1 MGGTLLYEGKTKIV
15 ELSEDG
21 QSVILTFK
29 DDITAGDGAK
39 HDVLALKGQYCSE
52 ITARLMH
59 YLNTKGIYTMFLNYI
74 PPNKIR
80 ARKLKMIPLE
90 VIVRFKKAGSF
101 VRRYGGTEGEDLP
114 VPLVEFTY
122 KSDVMHDPLM
132 CIEHLEVLGILS
144 RQHATIIIDEAK
156 KAATLLKE
164 LFTLHGFELW
174 DIKFE
179 YGFDESGNICLGD
192 EISPDTMRLRKAGEI
207 FDKDIYRRNLGNPI
221 EKYEVVLNLCRSILL

>member
-1 MGGTLLYEGKTKIV
+1 MSDRFLYEGKTKIV
-15 ELSEDG
+15 EISEDG

-39 HDVLALKGQYCSE
+39 HDVMSSKGLLCSE

-59 YLNTKGIYTMFLNYI
+59 YLNTKGVNTMFLNYL

-80 ARKLKMIPLE
+80 AKKLKMIPLE

-114 VPLVEFTY
+114 TPLVEFTY
-122 KSDVMHDPLM
+122 KSDVMHDPLV
-132 CIEHLEVLGILS
+132 CVEHLEVMGIVNKS
-144 RQHATIIIDEAK
+144 TAEKIIEEAK
-156 KAATLLKE
+156 KTAMLLKE
-164 LFTLHGFELW
+164 FFSLHTFELW

-179 YGFDESGNICLGD
+179 YGVDEDGNICLGD
-192 EISPDTMRLRKAGEI
+192 EISPDTMRLRKSGEI
-207 FDKDIYRRNLGNPI
+207 FDKDIYRRDLGNPM
-221 EKYEVVLNLCRSILL
+221 EKYEVVLNICKSIIL

>member
-1 MGGTLLYEGKTKIV
+1 MSGTFLYEGKTKIV

-39 HDVLALKGQYCSE
+39 HDVLTSKGQFCSE
-52 ITARLMH
+52 TTARLMH
-59 YLNTKGIYTMFLNYI
+59 YLNTKGVYTMFINYI

-114 VPLVEFTY
+114 EALVEFTY
-122 KSDVMHDPLM
+122 KSDAMHDPLM
-132 CIEHLEVLGILS
+132 CVEHLEVLGILD
-144 RQHATIIIDEAK
+144 RENAVKIINQAK
-156 KAATLLKE
+156 QAANFLKE
-164 LFTLHGFELW
+164 FFSLHGFELW

-179 YGFDESGNICLGD
+179 YGFDEAGNICLGD

-207 FDKDIYRRNLGNPI
+207 FDKDIYRRDLGNPM